1 MKKVLALAAA
11 AALLLSISA
20 CGVDVGTVSGSDG
33 TTSDAILSSV
43 PGEESQTGE
52 ESQAPAKDP
61 EEIEAEVDD
70 NLTGLC
76 SFLAQTGG
84 VGGDPVD
91 MAADFIGAVA
101 GVQYRFSYEGSDNVT
116 VELYEYDLDNLNDE
130 AQAVLDSVK
139 ANGTFTVI
147 GQEVTDA
154 YLSDSGKY
162 LMIYKDTQTNEQ
174 NGLHKQEI
182 VEQFQGFKA
191 E

>member
-101 GVQYRFSYEGSDNVT
+101 GGLLSGLFFKKVPVVWLRRGFGLLI
-116 VELYEYDLDNLNDE
+116 LYGGVK
-130 AQAVLDSVK
+130 AVL
-139 ANGTFTVI
+139 
-147 GQEVTDA
+147 
-154 YLSDSGKY
+154 L
-162 LMIYKDTQTNEQ
+162 L
-174 NGLHKQEI
+174 
-182 VEQFQGFKA
+182 
-191 E
+191 

>member
-1 MKKVLALAAA
+1 M
-11 AALLLSISA
+11 
-20 CGVDVGTVSGSDG
+20 
-33 TTSDAILSSV
+33 
-43 PGEESQTGE
+43 
-52 ESQAPAKDP
+52 
-61 EEIEAEVDD
+61 
-70 NLTGLC
+70 
-76 SFLAQTGG
+76 
-84 VGGDPVD
+84 
-91 MAADFIGAVA
+91 
-101 GVQYRFSYEGSDNVT
+101 QYRFSYEGSNNVT

-174 NGLHKQEI
+174 NELHKQEI

>member
-91 MAADFIGAVA
+91 MA
-101 GVQYRFSYEGSDNVT
+101 GVQYRFSYEGSNNVT

-174 NGLHKQEI
+174 NELHKQEI

>member
-101 GVQYRFSYEGSDNVT
+101 GVQYRFSYEGSNNV
-116 VELYEYDLDNLNDE
+116 NDE

-174 NGLHKQEI
+174 NELHKQEI

>member
-1 MKKVLALAAA
+1 M
-11 AALLLSISA
+11 
-20 CGVDVGTVSGSDG
+20 
-33 TTSDAILSSV
+33 
-43 PGEESQTGE
+43 
-52 ESQAPAKDP
+52 
-61 EEIEAEVDD
+61 
-70 NLTGLC
+70 
-76 SFLAQTGG
+76 QTGG

-101 GVQYRFSYEGSDNVT
+101 GVQYRFSYEGSNNVT

-174 NGLHKQEI
+174 NELHKQEI

>member
-52 ESQAPAKDP
+52 ESQAPAKD
-61 EEIEAEVDD
+61 
-70 NLTGLC
+70 LTGLC

-101 GVQYRFSYEGSDNVT
+101 GVQYRFSYEGSNNVT
-116 VELYEYDLDNLNDE
+116 VELYEYDLDNLNGE

-174 NGLHKQEI
+174 NELHKQEI